1 MRIAYLTPIYPMPSQ
16 TFIRREIAAL
26 EALGFTIDR
35 FTLRRY
41 SGELADAADDA
52 ERQRT
57 CAILEA
63 GAFGLAKVMVL
74 EALGRPLRFSA
85 AMAAAVR
92 LGQRSERGLIRH
104 FIYLAEA
111 CWLRRRVAQCG
122 SQHVHAHFGS
132 NSADIALL
140 SHLLGGPAYSITIHG
155 PEDFDAPRS
164 LSLHEKV
171 HRAAFVAAVS
181 EFTRSQLYRWCGT
194 EDWRKIHVIRC
205 GLDALFLK
213 AATVSLPEQ
222 PRLVNVGRLCEQKG
236 QLLLVQAAAQLRDR
250 GLPFELVV
258 VGEGPLRKEIE
269 QLVDHLDLRDH
280 VRFTGVLSNQ
290 GVRRELEAAR
300 TLVLP
305 SFAEGLPV
313 VIMEALALGRPV
325 ISTYIAGIPELVT
338 SRTCGWL
345 VPAGAIDALTAAM
358 AEALTADPAE
368 LEEMGRAGRALV
380 AREHDAH
387 AEAKKLAALF
397 STRRRPQH
405 DAPTSQ
411 SSPRA
416 GVVAVG

>member
-1 MRIAYLTPIYPMPSQ
+1 MPLGS
-16 TFIRREIAAL
+16 RRSWFS
-26 EALGFTIDR
+26 EALG
-35 FTLRRY
+35 
-41 SGELADAADDA
+41 
-52 ERQRT
+52 Q
-57 CAILEA
+57 
-63 GAFGLAKVMVL
+63 
-74 EALGRPLRFSA
+74 PLRFGA
-85 AMAAAVR
+85 ALAAAVR
-92 LGQRSERGLIRH
+92 LGRRSERGLIRH

-111 CWLRRRVAQCG
+111 CWLRRRLAQSG
-122 SQHVHAHFGS
+122 AQHIHAHFGS

-140 SHLLGGPAYSITIHG
+140 SHLLGGPAYSMTIHG

-194 EDWRKIHVIRC
+194 EDWWKIHVIRC

-236 QLLLVQAAAQLRDR
+236 QLLLVRAAAQLRD
-250 GLPFELVV
+250 GGVPFELVV

-300 TLVLP
+300 ALVLP

-338 SRTCGWL
+338 SGTCGWL
-345 VPAGAIDALTAAM
+345 VPAGATGALTAAM

-368 LEEMGRAGRALV
+368 LDEMGRAGRALV

-397 STRRRPQH
+397 SLEADLNPMH
-405 DAPTSQ
+405 
-411 SSPRA
+411 PRA
-416 GVVAVG
+416 RTRLVPEWLPSAKPGCRLRAPQ